1 MKTKH
6 LLISILVACA
16 LGLACPFSGVVGT
29 GGQVDTLL
37 DDPQAGLDGLDNYH
51 ASLTISFT
59 GTQDGQSLERTD
71 TYLQTIWSAQAAQF
85 TTIATTDDSGG
96 SSFLLAGAVGEAQY
110 FQADQNSS
118 CTVSWGPA
126 AGGPSEFRPA
136 SLLLTVESAQLVDE
150 QTLDGIA
157 TRHYSFDGTALGLPE
172 DATANG
178 EAWIAMD
185 GDFVVK
191 YVLDITGGESMFGDG
206 VQGTQHTEYVL
217 SEVNAQPEVVYP
229 AGCEPVLGETAMPAM
244 DDAAS
249 LTRLPG
255 CLDYSTS
262 ATPEDVH
269 AFYTDY
275 LTSQGWEERSTLD
288 QGADRILWVFGRPDT
303 NAGILLF
310 MGSGEGVQWVTVMV
324 LNEETAAASQ
334 TGTETAPFVPH
345 DPTSRVASAMPILMG
360 SVTAQPPP
368 ASFHLE
374 VTHQEPVAGGQ
385 SLDTMS
391 ADMQG
396 TNVHFTHTNSG
407 RTITGYVIDGQGYDA
422 NGQPQAAGSGSA
434 SMDWLMWPLD
444 LQMML
449 ATASSGATSAGTETL
464 EGRTVEVYELDA
476 SGLTPVGVPPL
487 VTAVTGTLWIDQETG
502 ALLKAVLDYQATVG
516 SGSAAGHIEV
526 TVTQIGSVTVSLP

>member
-1 MKTKH
+1 M
-6 LLISILVACA
+6 
-16 LGLACPFSGVVGT
+16 
-29 GGQVDTLL
+29 
-37 DDPQAGLDGLDNYH
+37 
-51 ASLTISFT
+51 
-59 GTQDGQSLERTD
+59 
-71 TYLQTIWSAQAAQF
+71 
-85 TTIATTDDSGG
+85 
-96 SSFLLAGAVGEAQY
+96 GEAQY

-136 SLLLTVESAQLVDE
+136 SLLLTVESARLVDE

-255 CLDYSTS
+255 MLDYSTS
-262 ATPEDVH
+262 ATPEEVH
-269 AFYTDY
+269 AFYTDH
-275 LTSQGWEERSTLD
+275 LTSQGWEDLSTPEEGTD
-288 QGADRILWVFGRPDT
+288 QSTDQAVWFFGRPNT
-303 NAGILLF
+303 GATAILSVE
-310 MGSGEGVQWVTVMV
+310 SGEGAQWVTVMV
-324 LNEETAAASQ
+324 LNEETTAASQ

-360 SVTAQPPP
+360 SVADQPAPP
-368 ASFHLE
+368 SFHLE
-374 VTHQEPVAGGQ
+374 ATHQEPVAGGQ

-422 NGQPQAAGSGSA
+422 NGQAQAAGSGSA

-476 SGLTPVGVPPL
+476 SGLTPAGIPPL

-516 SGSAAGHIEV
+516 SGSGTGHIEV
-526 TVTQIGSVTVSLP
+526 TVTQIGSVTVTLP